1 MRIGMLGRF
10 FPGNWRPPADE
21 IRFAAENGFTALQIR
36 TDRPGEIAG
45 GLRADLG
52 GVGRVFSE
60 TGVEPV
66 VEMLLR
72 LSDYPSI
79 AAALDANLPALAELG
94 CRRVHVHP
102 VPGGPDID
110 VAELEQDL
118 PRLFREAV
126 ELATAHGLVL
136 GVEHN
141 APEHRLLVEPDTCS
155 ALLAEVPGLS
165 FVWDLNHAD
174 PRAFAHLR
182 DRLSLVHASD
192 TPLPTTNHH
201 LPIGLGNIDFSV
213 LSGVEVP
220 VILEIGG
227 LPASGGPGFD
237 TDSALR
243 ESQTLLRA
251 VAASGTAREPRMH
264 P

>member
-1 MRIGMLGRF
+1 MLGRF

-21 IRFAAENGFTALQIR
+21 IRFAAENGFAALQIR
-36 TDRPGEIAG
+36 TDRPGEIARD
-45 GLRADLG
+45 LRADLG
-52 GVGRVFSE
+52 EVGRVFSE

-72 LSDYPSI
+72 LSDHPSV
-79 AAALDANLPALAELG
+79 AVALEKNLAALAELG

-102 VPGGPDID
+102 VPGAPDID
-110 VAELEQDL
+110 VAKLEQAL
-118 PRLFREAV
+118 PTLFGEAIDV
-126 ELATAHGLVL
+126 ATANGLIL

-141 APEHRLLVEPDTCS
+141 SREHRLLVEPETCS
-155 ALLAEVPGLS
+155 ALLADVPALS

-174 PRAFAHLR
+174 PHAFAHLR

-201 LPIGLGNIDFSV
+201 LPIGRGNVDFAV
-213 LSGVEVP
+213 LAGVEVP

-237 TDSALR
+237 TDDALR
-243 ESQTLLRA
+243 RSRQHLLELTAES
-251 VAASGTAREPRMH
+251 
-264 P
+264 

>member
-1 MRIGMLGRF
+1 MLGRF
-10 FPGNWRPPADE
+10 FPGNWRPPVDE
-21 IRFAAENGFTALQIR
+21 IRFASESGFAALQIR
-36 TDRPGEIAG
+36 TDAPGEIARD
-45 GLRADLG
+45 LRADLG
-52 GVGRVFSE
+52 EVGRAFAE
-60 TGVEPV
+60 TSVEPV

-79 AAALDANLPALAELG
+79 AAALEANLAALAELG

-102 VPGGPDID
+102 VPGAPNVD
-110 VAELEQDL
+110 VAALEQDL
-118 PRLFREAV
+118 PRLFSEAV
-126 ELATAHGLVL
+126 EVANAHGLVL

-141 APEHRLLVEPDTCS
+141 SREHRLLVEPDSCTS
-155 ALLAEVPGLS
+155 LLAAVPGLS

-174 PRAFAHLR
+174 PRGFASLR

-213 LSGVEVP
+213 LASVEVP

-227 LPASGGPGFD
+227 LPVSGGPGFD
-237 TDSALR
+237 SDDALR
-243 ESQTLLRA
+243 ASQARLRA
-251 VAASGTAREPRMH
+251 DAASATAPVRRTRP
-264 P
+264 

>member
-21 IRFAAENGFTALQIR
+21 IRFAAENEFAALQLR
-36 TDRPGEIAG
+36 TDSPGEIARD
-45 GLRADLG
+45 LRADLAE
-52 GVGRVFSE
+52 VGRVCSE

-79 AAALDANLPALAELG
+79 AGALDANLAALAELG

-102 VPGGPDID
+102 VPGARDID
-110 VAELEQDL
+110 VAQLEREL

-141 APEHRLLVEPDTCS
+141 SREHRLLVEPDSC
-155 ALLAEVPGLS
+155 AELLANVPGLS

-174 PRAFAHLR
+174 PRAFTHLR

-201 LPIGLGNIDFSV
+201 LPMGLGNIDFSV
-213 LSGVEVP
+213 LAGVEVP

-237 TDSALR
+237 TDAALR
-243 ESQTLLRA
+243 ESQTRLRA
-251 VAASGTAREPRMH
+251 AAASGTAREPRTH

>member
-1 MRIGMLGRF
+1 MLGRF

-21 IRFAAENGFTALQIR
+21 IRFASENGFAALQIR
-36 TDRPGEIAG
+36 TDTPGEIAG
-45 GLRADLG
+45 DLRANLTE
-52 GVGRVFSE
+52 VGRAFRE
-60 TGVEPV
+60 TNVEPV

-79 AAALDANLPALAELG
+79 AAALEANLGALAELG

-102 VPGGPDID
+102 VPGAPDVD
-110 VAELEQDL
+110 VAALEADL
-118 PRLFREAV
+118 PRLFADGVAV
-126 ELATAHGLVL
+126 ANAHGLVL

-141 APEHRLLVEPDTCS
+141 TREHRLLVEPGSCAS
-155 ALLAEVPGLS
+155 LLAAVPGLS

-174 PRAFAHLR
+174 PRGFAPLR

-213 LSGVEVP
+213 LAGVDVP

-237 TDSALR
+237 SDEALR
-243 ESQTLLRA
+243 ESQARLRA
-251 VAASGTAREPRMH
+251 AAASAAAPEPRTR